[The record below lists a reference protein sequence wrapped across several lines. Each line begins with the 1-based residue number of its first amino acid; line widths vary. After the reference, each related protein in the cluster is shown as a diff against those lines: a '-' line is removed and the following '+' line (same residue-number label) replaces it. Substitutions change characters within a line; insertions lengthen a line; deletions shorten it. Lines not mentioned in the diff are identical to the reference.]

1 MIIGSISILFLILYL
16 NTLREAL
23 ERCDAKSRTISP
35 NSVWWMFCPFVNLVF
50 HFVLVANVAK
60 SMENEFARREV
71 PLTPL
76 PPKLFGTATCVFS
89 GAAFLFA
96 LIPGVPS
103 LFARSMSTAV
113 ALLLWV
119 MYWQKIDTCSSR
131 IAIPFPTPRDT
142 ASLA

>member
-1 MIIGSISILFLILYL
+1 
-16 NTLREAL
+16 
-23 ERCDAKSRTISP
+23 
-35 NSVWWMFCPFVNLVF
+35 MFCPFVNLVF
-50 HFVLVANVAK
+50 HFVLVRNVAK

-71 PLTPL
+71 PLARRYL
-76 PPKLFGTATCVFS
+76 PKLFGTATCVFS

-103 LFARSMSTAV
+103 LFARWMLTAV